1 MALGL
6 SQDQI
11 REYEENGFVIVR
23 NLFSEGEVEQVAQG
37 VIRSV
42 KRTDIEVRK
51 KPYPAPATQFTTDGR
66 YIEDPG
72 LAYIAAHP
80 FVVSAA
86 ESLLGGPVALSASV
100 AYLKTPGARGTAG
113 DYEGSHP
120 TAHQDYKTYQQAG
133 SSLNWL
139 FSVAPLVDLDEE
151 IGALAVSPGSFR
163 FSRKVRVGRVWR
175 VERSRADQI
184 APPEDTRLRR
194 GDLLLMNMF
203 TWHQAGPNLSQRERY
218 GIYNKYRALNAPPA
232 SGPELF
238 SRRAHEKIRYKGHPL
253 LPHYGDCVIGKVRL
267 LLERDELFLF
277 LRSKE
282 EGWSLPGDSLAPEH
296 RVSPQVNLIGPTQK
310 IVEAMLGLE
319 VPWMSYIGDFE
330 EGGQLCRVFAH
341 PLEDLSSLKVDDLQA
356 EWLSVDQ
363 VGDLRTRGGYEK
375 EAVAL
380 WLSPGYYR
388 GIGEAGRQQ
397 ARVGKTQDREKSDTK

>member
-1 MALGL
+1 MAPGL
-6 SQDQI
+6 RRDQI
-11 REYEENGFVIVR
+11 REYEEQGFVIVR
-23 NLFSEGEVEQVAQG
+23 NLFSEGEVEQIADG

-51 KPYPAPATQFTTDGR
+51 KLYPAPATQFTVDGR

-139 FSVAPLVDLDEE
+139 FSIAPLVDLDEE
-151 IGALAVSPGSFR
+151 IGALAVSPGSFK
-163 FSRKVRVGRVWR
+163 FSRKVRAGRVWR

-184 APPEDTRLRR
+184 AAPEDTRLRR

-218 GIYNKYRALNAPPA
+218 GVYNKYRALNAPPA

-238 SRRAHEKIRYKGHPL
+238 SRRAHEKIWCKGNSL
-253 LPHYGDCVIGKVRL
+253 LPHYGDCVIGNVRL
-267 LLERDELFLF
+267 LLERDGLFLF
-277 LRSKE
+277 VRGQDG
-282 EGWSLPGDSLAPEH
+282 GWSLPGGSLPPEH
-296 RVSPQVNLIGPTQK
+296 RVSPQVNLVGPTQK
-310 IVEAMLGLE
+310 IAAAMLGLE
-319 VPWMSYIGDFE
+319 VPWMSYIGDFAE
-330 EGGQLCRVFAH
+330 DGQLCRVFAH
-341 PLEDLSSLKVDDLQA
+341 SLEDLSPLRADELQS
-356 EWLSVDQ
+356 EWLTVDQ

-380 WLSPGYYR
+380 WMNPGYAR
-388 GIGEAGRQQ
+388 GVGEAGRQ
-397 ARVGKTQDREKSDTK
+397 AASKDRKEAPA

>member
-1 MALGL
+1 MAPGL
-6 SQDQI
+6 RRDQI
-11 REYEENGFVIVR
+11 LEYEEKGFVIVR
-23 NLFSEGEVEQVAQG
+23 NLFSDGEVEQAAEG

-51 KPYPAPATQFTTDGR
+51 KPYPALATQFTVDGR
-66 YIEDPG
+66 YVEDAG
-72 LAYIAAHP
+72 LASIAAHP

-139 FSVAPLVDLDEE
+139 FSIAPLVDLDEE
-151 IGALAVSPGSFR
+151 IGALAASPGSYK
-163 FSRKVRVGRVWR
+163 FSRKVRHGRVWR

-184 APPEDTRLRR
+184 PTPEDTRLRR

-203 TWHQAGPNLSQRERY
+203 TWHQAGPNRSQRERY

-238 SRRAHEKIRYKGHPL
+238 SSRAHEKIRHNGRSL
-253 LPHYGDCVIGKVRL
+253 LPHYGDGVIGKVRL
-267 LLERDELFLF
+267 LLERDERFLF
-277 LRSKE
+277 VRGRDGE
-282 EGWSLPGDSLAPEH
+282 WSLPGGSLAPEH

-310 IVEAMLGLE
+310 IAEAVLGLE
-319 VPWMSYIGDFE
+319 VPWMSYIGDFPE
-330 EGGQLCRVFAH
+330 DGQLCRVFAR
-341 PLEDLSSLKVDDLQA
+341 PLEDLSPLKVEKLQS
-356 EWLSVDQ
+356 EWLSVNQ

-380 WLSPGYYR
+380 WMSPGYAR
-388 GIGEAGRQQ
+388 GVGEAGRQ
-397 ARVGKTQDREKSDTK
+397 AASEGRKDAGT